1 MLQGTNQNDT
11 LLRQLHQAVEIRSSN
26 TLKLQPK
33 LIQPDTSINFDTVR
47 QAGNTQQAIS
57 NQPEASTHKTAR
69 TQTEQSIKL
78 DNLKPIS
85 PTKVETHTEL
95 PRPGIVLPEKS
106 LLRDKPDWIIGV
118 YILLLI
124 LLASVR
130 LFFNKYLN
138 QLFHSIV
145 NYPTSSRLFRDRSVS
160 ITHAAFRLDLMF
172 YLIFSVF
179 IYQFFN
185 LFHVSFGQ
193 TSLIT
198 YLIILG
204 MVVGYYLLKRLIYS
218 IVGVISDSTQ
228 ETSEYL
234 YNMHLHNRVLGLSL
248 LPISLVIAFASLQNP
263 RTVVYIGLLVCG
275 IFYFL
280 LLIRGAKILITKH
293 FSIFYLI
300 LYLCTLEILPLIF
313 IYSMVLVK
321 NGIK

>member
-1 MLQGTNQNDT
+1 MLQSTNQNDT

-47 QAGNTQQAIS
+47 QAGKTQQAIS
-57 NQPEASTHKTAR
+57 NQAEASANKPTR
-69 TQTEQSIKL
+69 TQTEQSIKF
-78 DNLKPIS
+78 DSLKPIS

-130 LFFNKYLN
+130 LFYNKYLN

-185 LFHVSFGQ
+185 LFSRFIR
-193 TSLIT
+193 TNKL
-198 YLIILG
+198 
-204 MVVGYYLLKRLIYS
+204 
-218 IVGVISDSTQ
+218 
-228 ETSEYL
+228 
-234 YNMHLHNRVLGLSL
+234 NHLPHHPGNGRRL
-248 LPISLVIAFASLQNP
+248 LP
-263 RTVVYIGLLVCG
+263 
-275 IFYFL
+275 
-280 LLIRGAKILITKH
+280 
-293 FSIFYLI
+293 
-300 LYLCTLEILPLIF
+300 
-313 IYSMVLVK
+313 VK
-321 NGIK
+321 TPDLFNCWSDL